1 MKRLV
6 SLLIAS
12 TLLVLT
18 LAYPASARR
27 VEGGSGQ
34 FDETLDEVVCGVPVT
49 THSVGRFSFLVKE
62 IPGNSLP
69 LFQEAHSFRVT
80 WTKADGD
87 SLNLFVAGLSNDV
100 SIVQNED
107 GTTTFTFA
115 ESGIPEMIRDSEGN
129 VVTKDVGRIVFAD
142 TWDLSDPENP
152 IFISGGVVSVAGPH
166 PEADSDF
173 ALFCE
178 IFVAELG

>member
-6 SLLIAS
+6 TFLIAS

-18 LAYPASARR
+18 VALPASAGR
-27 VEGGSGQ
+27 VEGGSGH
-34 FDETLDEVVCGVPVT
+34 FDDTFDEVVCGIPVT
-49 THSVGRFSFLVKE
+49 THQVGRFSFLVKE
-62 IPGNSLP
+62 MAGNSQP
-69 LFQEAHSFRVT
+69 LFQQTLTVRLT
-80 WTKADGD
+80 WTNAEGD
-87 SLNLFVAGLSNDV
+87 SLSLFVAGPYKDLSL
-100 SIVQNED
+100 VQNED
-107 GTTTFTFA
+107 GTTTFTYA
-115 ESGIPEMIRDSEGN
+115 QSGIPEAIRDSEGN
-129 VVTKDVGRIVFAD
+129 VLTKDVGRIVFAD